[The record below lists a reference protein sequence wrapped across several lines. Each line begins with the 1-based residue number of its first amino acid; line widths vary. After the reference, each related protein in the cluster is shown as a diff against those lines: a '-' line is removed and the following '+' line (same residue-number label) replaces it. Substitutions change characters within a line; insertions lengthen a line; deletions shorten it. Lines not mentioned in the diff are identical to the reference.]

1 MTYKDGLKTVI
12 DYLRGEVDIY
22 NGNHPEAVRIWDE
35 AWDEMKFLGYDPET
49 VEGIRAY
56 IINEL

>member
-1 MTYKDGLKTVI
+1 MKYKQGLELVI
-12 DYLRGEVDIY
+12 AYLEGKVDIY
-22 NGNHPEAVRIWDE
+22 NGNHPEAVRIWNE